1 MKEERGGE
9 RVDEGK
15 KIIGK
20 EEGRKEKVK
29 GGRNNIRGYKGR
41 RKWGGAKGRRREDN
55 YRKGGRKEGEG
66 KGRKK

>member
-1 MKEERGGE
+1 MKEERGE

-41 RKWGGAKGRRREDN
+41 RKWGG
-55 YRKGGRKEGEG
+55 G
-66 KGRKK
+66 KG